1 MNELP
6 EPVFDLTLSQ
16 ECQLRQI
23 ELELESVPDKYA
35 DVIYSLVK
43 QNMILRNN
51 ISNLT
56 KRFLHVSNR

>member
-23 ELELESVPDKYA
+23 ELELEGVPEKYA
-35 DVIYSLVK
+35 DVIYSLAK

-56 KRFLHVSNR
+56 KGYLHGPNR

>member
-23 ELELESVPDKYA
+23 ELELEGVPEKYA
-35 DVIYSLVK
+35 DVIYSLAK

-56 KRFLHVSNR
+56 KGYLHGTNR